1 MKATLKNIGTEE
13 LLIEEIQF
21 EGSIDELRDFFAEM
35 GVVLPKVY
43 RKENGDDPA
52 PLEDEWGDCKKEDDT
67 VEPSK
72 DKAGDCPQKCN
83 GEADELPVALC
94 GFEKLTGRDRIVDL
108 PHVSAIICGVD
119 GNATKVDVTWGDTK
133 KIGPAA
139 AIEKLWDSLRRSVM
153 SGTTKSIDKA
163 FMATRNTLYIK
174 MARACNVKG
183 VANDACNRVEG
194 FFGLRNVECV
204 TFISDGE
211 MPTRV

>member
-1 MKATLKNIGTEE
+1 MKTTIKNIETSD

-21 EGSIDELRDFFAEM
+21 EGSIGELKDFFVEM
-35 GVVLPKVY
+35 GIVMPKIY
-43 RKENGDDPA
+43 RKKNGDDPG
-52 PLEDEWGDCKKEDDT
+52 PLEDEWGDCKKEDDA
-67 VEPSK
+67 VEPSNDSDGEIDDS
-72 DKAGDCPQKCN
+72 DKIPI
-83 GEADELPVALC
+83 ALC
-94 GFEKLTGRDRIVDL
+94 GLEKLTGVDKITDL

-139 AIEKLWDSLRRSVM
+139 AIEKLWDFLRRSVM

-163 FMATRNTLYIK
+163 FVAANNTLYIK